1 MKIFDRLLSVAS
13 ALAFGALIL
22 TAAAYGAVTYF
33 GPAMADDSTVI
44 NLAGYLQQA
53 IVTVVMVII
62 GIASTA
68 LGTLATRLKAKTG
81 IDIEKIIGDIDLKH
95 NAVIQEFVKNQA
107 GKWLAPLENVK
118 WATIDVHNPEIAKL
132 AREAIG
138 AIDEALAHFGITPE
152 MIETKIGGM
161 IIGKIGQ
168 LTALSSPT
176 AATSIMQNTAGKP

>member
-1 MKIFDRLLSVAS
+1 MKTFDRMLTVAS
-13 ALAFGALIL
+13 GLAFGALII

-33 GPAMADDSTVI
+33 APAMADDSTVI

-107 GKWLAPLENVK
+107 GKWLAPLDNVP
-118 WATIDVHNPEIAKL
+118 WAKIDVHNPQIAAL
-132 AREAIG
+132 ARQAIG
-138 AIDEALAHFGITPE
+138 SIDDALAHFGITPA
-152 MIETKIGGM
+152 MIEDKIGGM

-168 LTALSSPT
+168 LTSLSG
-176 AATSIMQNTAGKP
+176 AAAVATK